1 MTEKTCK
8 KVRLIYGCALSVITL
23 ILGAFLI
30 WQTLEIYL
38 SGRTGPFSGGGAFTQ
53 GEVELRLFYVVSPA
67 FWIWLVMAV
76 VGFILFEIFT
86 VSPQKTK
93 PDVCYTLARL
103 KKRLNYTVAENL
115 QTSLNTVKRE
125 QLILKILRICCGAL
139 CAAAAVYAIVYLCI
153 PSNFPAAENKTIPIF
168 DMIKRVTPFVAAAFA
183 VCCGVAVYESIS
195 AKKQLREVNKLLS
208 AQRAAKAEGVP
219 VTQTQSITL
228 YNKLYNKFSFI
239 IHSKYF
245 LLAMRIT
252 VGCLC
257 AVFIILGIFNGSMR
271 DMLVKAIK
279 ICTECIGLG

>member
-38 SGRTGPFSGGGAFTQ
+38 SGRTGAFSGGGAFTQ
-53 GEVELRLFYVVSPA
+53 GEVELRLFYVISPV
-67 FWIWLVMAV
+67 FWIWFAMAV

-93 PDVCYTLARL
+93 PDVRYTLARL
-103 KKRLNYTVAENL
+103 KKRLNYTVTEDL

-153 PSNFPAAENKTIPIF
+153 PSNFPASENKTIPIF

-183 VCCGVAVYESIS
+183 VCCGVAVYEGIS

-208 AQRAAKAEGVP
+208 AQRAAKAEEVP
-219 VTQTQSITL
+219 VTQSQNVTL
-228 YNKLYNKFSFI
+228 YNKLYNKLSFI

-257 AVFIILGIFNGSMR
+257 ASFIILGIYNGSMR